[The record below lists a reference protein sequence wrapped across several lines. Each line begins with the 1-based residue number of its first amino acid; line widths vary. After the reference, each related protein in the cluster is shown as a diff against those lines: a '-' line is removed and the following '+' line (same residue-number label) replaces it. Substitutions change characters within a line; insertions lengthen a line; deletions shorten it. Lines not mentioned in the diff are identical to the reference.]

1 MGKSNASMSWYL
13 QLFITAPVLSL
24 RHFRAAAL
32 VLGFQT
38 WKDSNAGTDRVVF
51 ADAGLA
57 TTAKMARQSPKK
69 SDVALSFMV
78 VLLLSAT
85 LCRGSIFID
94 PSSTPGEV
102 HRTSS

>member
-24 RHFRAAAL
+24 RQFRAAAL

-57 TTAKMARQSPKK
+57 GEAESQEEWCCFEFHGGSPFVGNFVPRF
-69 SDVALSFMV
+69 DFYWP
-78 VLLLSAT
+78 VLNSW
-85 LCRGSIFID
+85 GSS
-94 PSSTPGEV
+94 PNKQLRPC
-102 HRTSS
+102 H